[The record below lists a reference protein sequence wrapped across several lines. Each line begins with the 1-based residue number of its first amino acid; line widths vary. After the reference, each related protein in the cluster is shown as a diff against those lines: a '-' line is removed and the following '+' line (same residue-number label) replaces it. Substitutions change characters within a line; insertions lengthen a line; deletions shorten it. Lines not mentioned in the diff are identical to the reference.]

1 MHFALA
7 FLYSSRNHF
16 VTSLREASDTLPYM
30 FTGGFMLTQKS
41 GVQNPNLAGVSSAPC
56 SPKGADGDGHV
67 TQVSPS
73 EWTSGLLRDAPFT
86 WWQL

>member
-7 FLYSSRNHF
+7 FLYPSRNHF
-16 VTSLREASDTLPYM
+16 VTSLREASDTLPYL

-56 SPKGADGDGHV
+56 SPKGADRDGHV
-67 TQVSPS
+67 TQVGREDSLPGLGPS
-73 EWTSGLLRDAPFT
+73 LLA
-86 WWQL
+86 